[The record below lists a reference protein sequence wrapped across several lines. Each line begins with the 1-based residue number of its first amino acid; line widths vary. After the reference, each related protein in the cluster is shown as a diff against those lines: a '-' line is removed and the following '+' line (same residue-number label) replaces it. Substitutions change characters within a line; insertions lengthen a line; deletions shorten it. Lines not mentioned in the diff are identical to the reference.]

1 MIVDQSLIEQAAQD
15 IVNSKKS
22 IAFTGSGI
30 SEESGIPTFRGGQ
43 GLWEKYDPME
53 YAHIQ
58 SFIKNPE
65 KVWEMLAEMAEIIS
79 KAKPNPAHLA
89 IAELEKRGLVKA
101 VITQNVDGL
110 HQAAGSCTVIEL
122 HGNLRRARCTNC
134 NFKQEFKEVPR
145 DPLPKC
151 PKCGSLLRPDVVWFG
166 EPLPED
172 AWRNAVHHV
181 LLCDCM
187 IIVGTSGVVYPAA
200 YLPYL
205 AKEHGA
211 SLVEVNVRESALTPI
226 VDVFLEGKAG
236 EILPTLAEAVLKRV
250 LNFK

>member
-79 KAKPNPAHLA
+79 KAKPNPAHIAL
-89 IAELEKRGLVKA
+89 AELENMGLLEA

-110 HQAAGSCTVIEL
+110 HQMAGNKHVVEF
-122 HGNLRRARCTNC
+122 HGSNQWLICIKCGFRTEIKNYSP
-134 NFKQEFKEVPR
+134 NDFP
-145 DPLPKC
+145 PKC
-151 PKCGSLLRPDVVWFG
+151 ERCLSILKPDVVFFG
-166 EPLPED
+166 EAIPY
-172 AWRNAVHHV
+172 NAQVKSMYLAKVSDLV
-181 LLCDCM
+181 LV
-187 IIVGTSGVVYPAA
+187 IGTSAVVYPAA
-200 YLPYL
+200 QIPIT
-205 AKEHGA
+205 AKEYGA
-211 SLVEVNVRESALTPI
+211 KIIEINKEKTSLSDGIASYSI
-226 VDVFLEGKAG
+226 EGPAG
-236 EILPTLAEAVLKRV
+236 EVMPHIVEAVRRLIS
-250 LNFK
+250 

>member
-79 KAKPNPAHLA
+79 KAKPNPAHIAL
-89 IAELEKRGLVKA
+89 AELENMGLLEA

-110 HQAAGSCTVIEL
+110 HQMAGNKHVVEF
-122 HGNLRRARCTNC
+122 HGSNQWLVCIKCGFRTEIKNYSP
-134 NFKQEFKEVPR
+134 NDFP
-145 DPLPKC
+145 PKC
-151 PKCGSLLRPDVVWFG
+151 ERCLSILKPDVVFFG
-166 EPLPED
+166 EAIPY
-172 AWRNAVHHV
+172 NAQVKSMYLAKVSDLV
-181 LLCDCM
+181 LV
-187 IIVGTSGVVYPAA
+187 IGTSAVVYPAA
-200 YLPYL
+200 QIPIT
-205 AKEHGA
+205 AKEYGA
-211 SLVEVNVRESALTPI
+211 KIIEINKEKTSLSDGIASYSI
-226 VDVFLEGKAG
+226 EGPAG
-236 EILPTLAEAVLKRV
+236 EVMPHIVEAVRRLIS
-250 LNFK
+250 

>member
-65 KVWEMLAEMAEIIS
+65 KVWEILAEMAEIIS
-79 KAKPNPAHLA
+79 KAKPNPAHIAL
-89 IAELEKRGLVKA
+89 AELENMGLLEA

-110 HQAAGSCTVIEL
+110 HQMAGNKHVVEF
-122 HGNLRRARCTNC
+122 HGSNQWLICIKCGFRTEIKNYSP
-134 NFKQEFKEVPR
+134 NDFP
-145 DPLPKC
+145 PKC
-151 PKCGSLLRPDVVWFG
+151 ERCLSILKPDVVFFG
-166 EPLPED
+166 EAIPY
-172 AWRNAVHHV
+172 NAQVKSMYLAKVSDLV
-181 LLCDCM
+181 LV
-187 IIVGTSGVVYPAA
+187 IGTSAVVYPAA
-200 YLPYL
+200 QIPIT
-205 AKEHGA
+205 AKEYGA
-211 SLVEVNVRESALTPI
+211 KIIEINKEKTSLSDGIASYSI
-226 VDVFLEGKAG
+226 EGPAG
-236 EILPTLAEAVLKRV
+236 EVMPHIVEAVRRLIS
-250 LNFK
+250 

>member
-79 KAKPNPAHLA
+79 KAKPNPAHIAL
-89 IAELEKRGLVKA
+89 AELENMGLLEA

-110 HQAAGSCTVIEL
+110 HQMAGNKHVVEF
-122 HGNLRRARCTNC
+122 HGSNQWLVCIKCGFRTEIKNYSP
-134 NFKQEFKEVPR
+134 NDFP
-145 DPLPKC
+145 PKC
-151 PKCGSLLRPDVVWFG
+151 ERCLSILKPDVVFFG
-166 EPLPED
+166 E
-172 AWRNAVHHV
+172 AISYNAQVKSMYLAKVSDLV
-181 LLCDCM
+181 LV
-187 IIVGTSGVVYPAA
+187 IGTSAVVYPAA
-200 YLPYL
+200 QIPIT
-205 AKEHGA
+205 AKEYGA
-211 SLVEVNVRESALTPI
+211 KIIEINKEKTSLSDGIASYSI
-226 VDVFLEGKAG
+226 EGPAG
-236 EILPTLAEAVLKRV
+236 EVMPHIVEAVRRLIS
-250 LNFK
+250 